1 MNIAVINYGAGNICS
16 VVNAL
21 RRVGADPL
29 LTDDPEKIM
38 AADRVVLPGQGE
50 AGHTMAS
57 LRQKGLADLVRSLR
71 QPVLGICIGQ
81 QLFCEYSEEGET
93 TCLGL
98 FPGVRARRFS
108 SLWPDTPQKI
118 PHIGW
123 NSLTF
128 PQKGRLFAGLSEE
141 TYVYFVHSYYLKAE
155 EDIVT
160 ARTEYGVTID
170 ASVEKGNLFACQF
183 HPEKSSG
190 AGLRILQNFVAL
202 VREGV

>member
-57 LRQKGLADLVRSLR
+57 LRQKGLADLVRSLK

-123 NSLTF
+123 NT
-128 PQKGRLFAGLSEE
+128 
-141 TYVYFVHSYYLKAE
+141 VHSLRSPLFDGIAE
-155 EDIVT
+155 GAFMYFIHSFCCIPPHSPFT
-160 ARTEYGVTID
+160 ASITEYGGVTFCSALKKD
-170 ASVEKGNLFACQF
+170 NFYAVQF
-183 HPEKSSG
+183 HPEKSGSLG
-190 AGLRILQNFVAL
+190 ERLLSNFL
-202 VREGV
+202 HLS